1 MNTSSLLK
9 KYFAQNSGA
18 FDIVYEHSSMVAVK
32 ALRIAES
39 MRGVQLDLRFIE
51 DAALLHDIGVSR
63 TFAPKIGCHGESPY
77 LHHGIIG
84 REILEAEGLHA
95 HGLVCERHI
104 GVGLTVEDIVA
115 QQLSIPVRDMIP
127 ISLEEKIICF
137 ADLFYSKRPG
147 LLSMEK
153 TVDQVRNNLSR
164 HGAHK
169 VEIFEK
175 WRREFNC

>member
-1 MNTSSLLK
+1 MNTISLLK
-9 KYFAQNSGA
+9 KYFAQNNGA

-32 ALRIAES
+32 ALQIAES
-39 MRGVQLDLRFIE
+39 LRGVQLDLRFIE

-63 TFAPKIGCHGESPY
+63 TFAPKIGCHGEAPY

-84 REILEAEGLHA
+84 REILETEGLHA

-127 ISLEEKIICF
+127 ITLEEKIICF

-147 LLSMEK
+147 LLRMEK